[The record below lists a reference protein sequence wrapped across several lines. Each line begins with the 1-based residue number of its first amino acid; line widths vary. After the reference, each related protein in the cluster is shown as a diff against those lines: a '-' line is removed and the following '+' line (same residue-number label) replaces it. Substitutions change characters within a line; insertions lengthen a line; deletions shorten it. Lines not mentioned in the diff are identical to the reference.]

1 MTDCNLAITSLL
13 QEHFDAVW
21 NIFTAVFPAK
31 YGEEF
36 FDAWS
41 DRNTGLSYGVF
52 DSTKTLRGFVITKQ
66 KDAKT
71 QHIEFLGVNPT
82 CQKGGIGTILLT
94 RVLDTC
100 LRLGRRITLIPVNDL
115 RVINWYKKY
124 GFIAVGQ
131 PFLSPYTGDL
141 EQLMEY
147 RSTHNSKSNP
157 PLKIGI
163 EEHQTLAQ
171 TFGLQ
176 LDTQQVGVYQE
187 GQESLKL
194 LTV

>member
-1 MTDCNLAITSLL
+1 MTDCNLAITLLL

-41 DRNTGLSYGVF
+41 DRNKGLSYGVF
-52 DSTKTLRGFVITKQ
+52 DSSKTLRGFVITKH

-71 QHIEFLGVNPT
+71 QHIEFLGVDPT

-100 LRLGRRITLIPVNDL
+100 LRLGRRITLIPINDS

-124 GFIAVGQ
+124 GFVAIGQ
-131 PFLSPYTGDL
+131 PFFSPYTGDL
-141 EQLMEY
+141 EQLMKHS
-147 RSTHNSKSNP
+147 STHNPKSDP
-157 PLKIGI
+157 SPKIGI
-163 EEHQTLAQ
+163 EECQTLDL
-171 TFGLQ
+171 TFVLPP
-176 LDTQQVGVYQE
+176 DTQPVEVFQE
-187 GQESLKL
+187 GQESLRL
-194 LTV
+194 LTA

>member
-1 MTDCNLAITSLL
+1 MTDCNLAIISLL

-21 NIFTAVFPAK
+21 NIFTTVFPAK

-100 LRLGRRITLIPVNDL
+100 LRLDYRITLVPVNEL

-124 GFIAVGQ
+124 GFVTVGQ
-131 PFLSPYTGDL
+131 PFLSPYTGDV
-141 EQLMEY
+141 EQIMEY
-147 RSTHNSKSNP
+147 RSTYNLKSDLP
-157 PLKIGI
+157 PKNGI
-163 EEHQTLAQ
+163 EECQTLVR
-171 TFGLQ
+171 TFVLQ
-176 LDTQQVGVYQE
+176 LGTQPDEVIQE
-187 GQESLKL
+187 GQESLRL
-194 LTV
+194 LMA